1 MSRFAIQFLIHL
13 FPDGQIQIDREERL
27 NLYEISMTHSSSER
41 ADQSD
46 IDIVCSGEHV
56 VNAIFPYVH
65 VL

>member
-13 FPDGQIQIDREERL
+13 FPDGQIQIDRE
-27 NLYEISMTHSSSER
+27 EISMTHSSSER

-56 VNAIFPYVH
+56 VYAIFPYVH